1 MDATADQRPRLRA
14 AFEQAMG
21 YWDAACEAL
30 LEAAPVYFEAYLGYI
45 TAPWKSGA
53 LSPKV
58 REFIYIT
65 LNASTTHLHAPALR
79 LHIANA
85 LRLGATAAEILE
97 VFQIISILGVHGVM
111 LSMPILVEEARASG
125 QPVDITR
132 LSPRQE
138 AMKAKYASERGFW
151 PPGWDEIVALA
162 PDYFDA
168 HEKLGA
174 VPRENGVIGPKVREF
189 ILIAVDAATTHLF
202 PDGIRN
208 HTRAALRHGASV
220 AEITEVITLTS
231 ILGLHTITFGA
242 PILMEEIAKLNQAA

>member
-1 MDATADQRPRLRA
+1 MADIQEHRTDLRHR
-14 AFEQAMG
+14 FEQAMG
-21 YWDAACEAL
+21 YWDPACDDVLSVAPAYFAA
-30 LEAAPVYFEAYLGYI
+30 YTDYLI
-45 TAPWKSGA
+45 ASQKTGA

-58 REFIYIT
+58 REFIHIT

-85 LRLGATAAEILE
+85 LRLGATAAEIME

-111 LSMPILVEEARASG
+111 LAMPILAEEAGAMG
-125 QPVDITR
+125 QPVDVAD
-132 LSPRQE
+132 LSPRQQ
-138 AMKAKYASERGFW
+138 AMKARYVSGRGFW

-174 VPRENGVIGPKVREF
+174 VPREHGVIGPKEREF
-189 ILIAVDAATTHLF
+189 ILIAVDTACTHLF

-231 ILGLHTITFGA
+231 ILGLHSVTFGV
-242 PILMEEIAKLNQAA
+242 PILMQELAKLNRAA